1 MTGRRLLLVV
11 SAIVGPALVWVLLV
25 FVPQWFD
32 LARPIVDP
40 PRAADPSIPERK
52 IKARL
57 FYVTDDGHALS
68 GVERDV
74 SYAADPAAQAR
85 AILEAQLAPPEPPFQ
100 SAVPARTALR
110 AVFVANGE
118 AYVDLSGD
126 VVTGHPGGS
135 LNERLTVQTVVNAVT
150 TNLPAV
156 TSVQILIDGKEVDT
170 LAGHMDLRQPLLKT
184 PTASQ

>member
-1 MTGRRLLLVV
+1 VTGRRLLLVG
-11 SAIVGPALVWVLLV
+11 SAVVGPALVWALIVL
-25 FVPQWFD
+25 VPQWFD
-32 LARPIVDP
+32 LARPMVDP
-40 PRAADPSIPERK
+40 PRAAPPSVPERK

-57 FYVTDDGHALS
+57 FYVADDGHALS
-68 GVERDV
+68 SVERDV
-74 SYAADPAAQAR
+74 TYAADPAAQAR
-85 AILEAQLAPPEPPFQ
+85 AILEAQLATPEAPLLSAMPPH
-100 SAVPARTALR
+100 TTLR

-118 AYVDLSGD
+118 AYVDLSAD

-170 LAGHMDLRQPLLKT
+170 LAGHVDLRQPLVKT
-184 PTASQ
+184 PTAGQ